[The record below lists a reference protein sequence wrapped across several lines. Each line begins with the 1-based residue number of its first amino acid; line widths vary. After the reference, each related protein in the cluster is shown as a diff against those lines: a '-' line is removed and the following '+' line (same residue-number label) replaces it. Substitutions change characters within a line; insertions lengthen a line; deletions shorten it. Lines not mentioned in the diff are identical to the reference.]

1 MAKITDKASWQILED
16 VNKLINNAKLIYE
29 NELPANFETLKTR
42 YKEAMTKKETL
53 AKSIRT
59 QQQANDTLSIVQNSS
74 NATLAELDELFN
86 PSKSSAASKRPVSPP
101 PIWAKWD
108 AMDGHQ
114 HHEPRTLPELKRA
127 IKSLE
132 ETLRQYSKKIE
143 TLQIEH
149 KTIEDDFKV
158 SIDNLKDELVKLV
171 GSNSAPDLRR
181 ILEPVAR
188 KQEILKLEQKALA
201 RASAESLFSK
211 WDYMDGHRSGGR
223 IKKRKSIKR
232 NQIRQ
237 TKRRQTKRR

>member
-1 MAKITDKASWQILED
+1 MAKITDRASWQILED

-42 YKEAMTKKETL
+42 YKEAMAKKETL

-74 NATLAELDELFN
+74 NETLAELDELFN
-86 PSKSSAASKRPVSPP
+86 PSKSSAASKRASTSGLF
-101 PIWAKWD
+101 AKWD
-108 AMDGHQ
+108 IMDGHQ
-114 HHEPRTLPELKRA
+114 HHEPRTLPVLKRA

-132 ETLRQYSKKIE
+132 ETLRQYSNKIE

-211 WDYMDGHRSGGR
+211 WDYMDGHRPGGR